1 MVLFV
6 LFRVSVRMAMVVSF
20 YCSAMLSFRLL
31 VAVRVVVA
39 CVRVATVV
47 LQAMRVT
54 RHRPFARAM
63 TSSWPRVIMSM
74 FVPMFMTVLM
84 IMLTNVA
91 MAVIMPLAIVYIRSA
106 RGCCI

>member
-1 MVLFV
+1 
-6 LFRVSVRMAMVVSF
+6 
-20 YCSAMLSFRLL
+20 
-31 VAVRVVVA
+31 
-39 CVRVATVV
+39 
-47 LQAMRVT
+47 
-54 RHRPFARAM
+54 
-63 TSSWPRVIMSM
+63 MSM